1 MPVQASAVPCECLF
15 SAAKL
20 IATDHHARLS
30 PAVFEE
36 LQILKFA
43 WRDKLINWAALNT
56 EEVEDVEEIFVHFL
70 VEDDEM
76 REWEQGEID
85 SWDHP

>member
-1 MPVQASAVPCECLF
+1 LPVQASAVPCECLF

-20 IATDHHARLS
+20 TATDHHAHLS

-43 WRDKLINWAALNT
+43 WCDKLINWAVLNT
-56 EEVEDVEEIFVHFL
+56 EEVEDIEEIFMHFL

-85 SWDHP
+85 S

>member
-1 MPVQASAVPCECLF
+1 LPVQASAIPCEHLF

-30 PAVFEE
+30 PAIFEE

-43 WRDKLINWAALNT
+43 WCDKLINWAALNT
-56 EEVEDVEEIFVHFL
+56 EEVEDVEEIFMCFL

-76 REWEQGEID
+76 REWEQGEIN
-85 SWDHP
+85 S